1 MSMKLDLKVLKDVL
15 IVESNSCGWGD
26 EIEREMNEWV
36 RENIGEEEVSIE
48 EWIDVFGKY
57 WSEWSDDWGDS
68 VMMESVLKEDY
79 KLSYEDIRKVMDV
92 YWSK

>member
-1 MSMKLDLKVLKDVL
+1 MSMKLDLKVLKNVL
-15 IVESNSCGWGD
+15 IMEDGGGCD
-26 EIEREMNEWV
+26 DIEKEINEWV
-36 RENIGEEEVSIE
+36 KNNIGEEEVSIE

-57 WSEWSDDWGDS
+57 WNEWSDDYGDS

-79 KLSYEDIRKVMDV
+79 KLSDEDIRKVMDV

>member
-1 MSMKLDLKVLKDVL
+1 MSMKLDLKVLKNVL
-15 IVESNSCGWGD
+15 IVESDNCGWGD
-26 EIEREMNEWV
+26 EIEKEMNKWV
-36 RENIGEEEVSIE
+36 MENIGEEEVSIE

-57 WSEWSDDWGDS
+57 WEEWSDDYGDS